1 VLLDAEQKQNHDHQ
15 NFELSEWLW
24 LVRDVLSDAK
34 NVLDENLRKKV
45 IKAHS
50 SSYKIIV
57 KINLKVKCF
66 CSSWTMCG
74 MKIVLNGL
82 S

>member
-1 VLLDAEQKQNHDHQ
+1 VLLDAEQKQNHDPQ

-50 SSYKIIV
+50 SSSNMIIT
-57 KINLKVKCF
+57 KVDNF
-66 CSSWTMCG
+66 FSSSNPLGWRE
-74 MKIVLNGL
+74 K
-82 S
+82 